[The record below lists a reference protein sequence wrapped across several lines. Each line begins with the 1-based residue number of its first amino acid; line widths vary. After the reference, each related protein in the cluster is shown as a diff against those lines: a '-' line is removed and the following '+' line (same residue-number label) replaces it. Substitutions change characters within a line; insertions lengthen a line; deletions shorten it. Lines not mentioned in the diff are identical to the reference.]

1 MAQHLSIRVPWKDNG
16 YSGLV
21 CDKPCYN
28 NACLRL
34 KNISDSRD
42 DDFEETL
49 KGCPIAGHE
58 RKIPCVSEGGVFMS
72 AVAHTR
78 INIHPYKESN
88 PETHGHFRE
97 TELIYPPYSLPS
109 RPFAWTMLRKGND
122 RDDHNIRRLADR
134 HNIDY
139 DPAREP
145 ELSFTTNWI
154 QDAVNQRSVFKTF
167 YENVT
172 PNHSLVI
179 PYAKQVPF
187 IDDTKRV
194 VMGIGFVKSVTAP
207 PEHNHTDDGK
217 LRSILWETMIGHSI
231 RNDRNDGFL
240 LPYREMME
248 YAEAHPDFDI
258 RSITVFA
265 EDDYFEEFSY
275 ATEQVSHD
283 AVISVLL
290 QTLKALDIIK
300 DCIPGN
306 WQDCIDWTTARLNE
320 VWLDRGA
327 FPGLGSMLCAVGFKF
342 GVVLASDIKNIISE
356 GEDYEGFVAKT
367 IKNPTAYFRSE
378 IAASIGKTE
387 QGAFLSLT
395 GERKALFWLLA
406 RLSLSVEQANALFNG
421 EYRRKTHID
430 CTDLGIIENPYLL
443 YERTRICAD
452 TFKIAV
458 RKVDMAVFPPKE
470 LRDTYPLTTPSALD
484 SENDK
489 RRIRAIAISVLEQQ
503 ALMGHTV
510 YPQSK
515 LILDINELPIDPGC
529 RVSSDIFASIQSFL
543 ADEMIPVECADG
555 AVAYQLSRLAQIDDV
570 IRKSVNKRVN
580 AKRHVVSEEWENL
593 VNTAFGAYQDDDS
606 EKLAREE
613 KTAILKELA
622 EARLSVLVGGAGTG
636 KTTLLSLLCK
646 SPQIRDGGVLLLAPT
661 GKARVRMS
669 QAMQKQGVSSKAKTV
684 AQFLIQNGRFD
695 YYTMRY
701 QLSDVEAKD
710 VPFTVIIDECSM
722 LTEEMFGALM
732 QSLRRAQRII
742 FVGDPNQLPP
752 IGAGRPFVDLVRYL
766 KKDIPAFPRVGKSYG
781 ELTITRRQKNAD
793 GGVRT
798 DTALAEWYA
807 DSAAELDDEIFVRLQ
822 GNNCG
827 ENITFKTWSTPEEL
841 EDLILQTIAEEVG
854 MNDIDDING
863 FNISLGGTVG
873 QYTYFNLGCA
883 DKSEGWQV
891 LAPVRGLP
899 HGVAN
904 INHIIHGKYRANY
917 TELAKESVF
926 WQRKIP
932 RPFGAEGI
940 VYGDKVIN
948 VINTKRKAYPDNA
961 SAIHYVANGEI
972 GVAFSNWVKKN
983 DSAKVRNMKLSGVKV
998 EFSSQRGY
1006 SYQYEGRDFGEETD
1020 AVLELAYA
1028 LTVHKAQGSEFGKVI
1043 LVISEPC
1050 GLLSKEL
1057 LYTAIT
1063 RQTERLVI
1071 LYNAEAYHLRNYSS
1085 KAFSDIARRFTS
1097 LFEKPEIIEFKQR
1110 YYEASLIHKTL
1121 KGELVR
1127 SKSEVIIAN
1136 MLYEAG
1142 IDYEYE
1148 KELSLGEDGIRIP
1161 DFTIDDAE
1169 SGMLF
1174 YWEHCGRM
1182 SDRHYRQRWKEKKAI
1197 YEKHDIIEGENLIV
1211 SYDDLNG
1218 SIDSVAIKKLIEQY
1232 LH

>member
-1 MAQHLSIRVPWKDNG
+1 MAQHLSIRIPWKDNG
-16 YSGLV
+16 YSGFV

-34 KNISDSRD
+34 KNISDARD
-42 DDFEETL
+42 DSFEETL
-49 KGCPIAGHE
+49 KGCPIVGHE
-58 RKIPCVSEGGVFMS
+58 KEIPCVSEGGVFMS
-72 AVAHTR
+72 AETHTR
-78 INIHPYKESN
+78 INIHPYKDAN
-88 PETHGHFRE
+88 PATHGHFLE
-97 TELIYPPYSLPS
+97 TELVYPPFSLPS

-122 RDDHNIRRLADR
+122 RDDQNIRRLADR
-134 HNIDY
+134 YNIDY
-139 DPAREP
+139 NPEREP

-154 QDAVNQRSVFKTF
+154 QDAVNQRAIFKTF
-167 YENVT
+167 YENVAV
-172 PNHSLVI
+172 NQSLVI

-187 IDDTKRV
+187 IDDAKRIV
-194 VMGIGFVKSVTAP
+194 IGIGFVKSVVEP
-207 PEHNHTDDGK
+207 PEHKHTNAGT

-231 RNDRNDGFL
+231 RNDRKNGFL

-248 YAEAHPDFDI
+248 YAETHPDFDI

-265 EDDYFEEFSY
+265 EDEFFEEFSY
-275 ATEQVSHD
+275 ATEQLSYD

-290 QTLKALDIIK
+290 QTLKALAIIK

-327 FPGLGSMLCAVGFKF
+327 FPGLGAMLCAVGFKF
-342 GVVLASDIKNIISE
+342 GIILANDIKNAISDDE
-356 GEDYEGFVAKT
+356 NYENYVTSAL
-367 IKNPTAYFRSE
+367 KNPKDYFRKE
-378 IAASIGKTE
+378 VASSVGKTE
-387 QGAFLSLT
+387 QGSFLALS
-395 GERKALFWLLA
+395 GDRKALFWLLS
-406 RLSLSVEQANALFNG
+406 RLSLSVEQANVLFNA
-421 EYRRKTHID
+421 EYRQQARIN
-430 CTDLGIIENPYLL
+430 CTDCEIIENPYLL
-443 YERTRICAD
+443 YERTRMCAEAY
-452 TFKIAV
+452 KIAV

-470 LRDTYPLTTPSALD
+470 LRVEYPLSAPSALD

-503 ALMGHTV
+503 ALIGHTV
-510 YPQSK
+510 YPQNK
-515 LILDINELPIDPGC
+515 LVIDINELPIEPGC
-529 RVSSDIFASIQSFL
+529 RVSSDVFKSIQGFL
-543 ADEMIPVECADG
+543 SDELVSVECSDD
-555 AVAYQLSRLAQIDDV
+555 AVAYQLSRLSQIDDV
-570 IRKSVNKRVN
+570 IRKSVTKRVN
-580 AKRHVVSEEWENL
+580 AKRHVISENWSDL
-593 VNTAFGAYQDDDS
+593 VNTAFGAYRDDES
-606 EKLAREE
+606 EKRAREE

-622 EARLSVLVGGAGTG
+622 EARISVLVGGAGTG

-669 QAMQKQGVSSKAKTV
+669 QAMQRQGVSSNAKTV

-695 YYTMRY
+695 YNAMRY
-701 QLSDVEAKD
+701 QLSEVEAKD

-732 QSLRRAQRII
+732 QALKKAQRVI

-752 IGAGRPFVDLVRYL
+752 IGSGRPFVDLVRHL
-766 KKDIPAFPRVGKSYG
+766 KRDIPMFPRVGTSYG

-793 GGVRT
+793 GETRT

-807 DSAAELDDEIFVRLQ
+807 DTDTELDDEIFVRLQ
-822 GNNCG
+822 GDNCG
-827 ENITFKTWSTPEEL
+827 KNITFKTWSTPEEL
-841 EDLILQTIAEEVG
+841 EALILQTVADEVG
-854 MNDIDDING
+854 MKSIDDING
-863 FNISLGGTVG
+863 FNLSLGGTVG

-883 DKSEGWQV
+883 DKSESWQV

-904 INHIIHGKYRANY
+904 INHIIHTKYRADY
-917 TELAKESVF
+917 IELAKEADF
-926 WQRKIP
+926 WKRKIP
-932 RPFGAEGI
+932 HPFGAEGV

-948 VINTKRKAYPDNA
+948 VTNTKRKAYPDNVG
-961 SAIHYVANGEI
+961 AIHYVANGEI
-972 GVAFSNWVKKN
+972 GIAFSNWVKK
-983 DSAKVRNMKLSGVKV
+983 DDTAKVRNMKLGGLKV

-1006 SYQYEGRDFGEETD
+1006 SYQYEGRDFGEEME

-1028 LTVHKAQGSEFGKVI
+1028 LTVHKSQGSEFGKVI

-1085 KAFSDIARRFTS
+1085 KAFSDIARRFTC
-1097 LFEKPEIIEFKQR
+1097 LFEKPEIVEFKQR
-1110 YYEASLIHKTL
+1110 YYDASLIHKTL

-1142 IDYEYE
+1142 ITYEYE
-1148 KELSLGEDGIRIP
+1148 KELPLGEDGTRIP

-1174 YWEHCGRM
+1174 YWEHCGMM
-1182 SDRHYRQRWKEKKAI
+1182 SDRHYRKRWEEKQAV
-1197 YEKHDIIEGENLIV
+1197 YAKHDIVEGENLIV

-1218 SIDSVAIKKLIEQY
+1218 SIDSVAIKALIEKY
-1232 LH
+1232 LK